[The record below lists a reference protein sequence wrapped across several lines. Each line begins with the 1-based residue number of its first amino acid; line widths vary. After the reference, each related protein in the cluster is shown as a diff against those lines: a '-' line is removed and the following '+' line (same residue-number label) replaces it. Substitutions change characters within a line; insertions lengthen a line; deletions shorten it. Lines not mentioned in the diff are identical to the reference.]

1 MQNARSIATLIATG
15 FGITVLAVMSCLR
28 PQVLLLY
35 NYTDSLPHGFYFVEK
50 RDVYKRGD
58 MVVFPV
64 PRSVRSLVNE
74 RQWLHEKGFLMKPL
88 IGVKGDSVC
97 TKRNRFRVGGNDFGG
112 IQLHDEQGL
121 PLPRYS
127 VCGVLKEG
135 FLVGVEG
142 MSNSFDSRYFGPV
155 PERYVIGVAIP
166 FWLF

>member
-1 MQNARSIATLIATG
+1 MQNTRNIATLIVTG
-15 FGITVLAVMSCLR
+15 LGIAVLAVMSCLR

-50 RDVYKRGD
+50 RDFYKRGD

-64 PRSVRSLVNE
+64 PRSVRSLVDE
-74 RQWLHEKGFLMKPL
+74 RQWLHEKGFLVKPL
-88 IGVKGDSVC
+88 IGLKGDSVC
-97 TKRNRFRVGGNDFGG
+97 TKHDRFSVGGHDFGG

-121 PLPRYS
+121 PLPRYA
-127 VCGVLKEG
+127 VCGVLKAG

-142 MSNSFDSRYFGPV
+142 MPNSFDSRYFGPV
-155 PERYVIGVAIP
+155 PERSVIGVAIP

>member
-1 MQNARSIATLIATG
+1 MQNVRSISALIVTG
-15 FGITVLAVMSCLR
+15 LAIAVLAVMSCLR

-64 PRSVRSLVNE
+64 PRSVRLLVKK
-74 RQWLHEKGFLMKPL
+74 RRWLHEKGFLMKPL

-121 PLPRYS
+121 PLPRYA

-155 PERYVIGVAIP
+155 PERSVIGVAIP